1 MGHMQSKEEFAFTKA
16 ELKVLLKNFN
26 ELDMDGSVFLEPN
39 ELFDVPELKDNPIVQ
54 RIVNV
59 FDENND
65 GCISFYEFVNGLSS
79 LASGSKPIEKYKF
92 AFKIYDYNGDGYISN
107 GDLYHMIKLMVK
119 DSLGDI
125 HIQQLVDRTMQAADL
140 DKDGL
145 LTFEEFVSYVK
156 STNIE
161 KLFSMDILDNLQES

>member
-26 ELDMDGSVFLEPN
+26 ELDMDGSGFLEPN

-65 GCISFYEFVNGLSS
+65 GCISVYEFLNGLSS
-79 LASGSKPIEKYKF
+79 LASGYKPIEKYKF
-92 AFKIYDYNGDGYISN
+92 AMFKNY
-107 GDLYHMIKLMVK
+107 
-119 DSLGDI
+119 
-125 HIQQLVDRTMQAADL
+125 
-140 DKDGL
+140 
-145 LTFEEFVSYVK
+145 F
-156 STNIE
+156 
-161 KLFSMDILDNLQES
+161 